1 MPLKALLDDD
11 AMVAYK
17 DLANPLTKEN
27 NNPVSMTVP
36 KRYAWKGAKRL
47 KGIELHDNHMP
58 GFGKYVATITK
69 LTHLNKSAFQP
80 TSKAIK

>member
-36 KRYAWKGAKRL
+36 KRYA
-47 KGIELHDNHMP
+47 
-58 GFGKYVATITK
+58 
-69 LTHLNKSAFQP
+69 
-80 TSKAIK
+80 